1 MIWFLVI
8 LLIIIVVALT
18 LYILSLKKKISFLK
32 KNEIKKMEDRRS
44 GFISIISHQLRT
56 PLSVVKGYLESLAE
70 GDVGKLEV
78 AQQDYI
84 DDALK
89 INRETIVMVNNY
101 LDAIRLDAKVIDV
114 KPEEVNM
121 VEITKEAVEKLKI
134 LARAYNCD
142 LVFNQPTENISAASA
157 DKIKIKQVI
166 ENIIANALKYTS
178 GKGSAT
184 ISLEEKDGYIIFI
197 CQDTGIGIPADQQE
211 ELFTKFFRAKN
222 VIHKDTK
229 GSGLGLYF
237 AKIIIESLG
246 GKIWVESVENKGTK
260 VSFKL
265 PKYTNKKN
273 ATTT

>member
-1 MIWFLVI
+1 MN
-8 LLIIIVVALT
+8 
-18 LYILSLKKKISFLK
+18 ILSLRSKISSIK
-32 KNEIKKMEDRRS
+32 KDEIKKMEDRRS
-44 GFISIISHQLRT
+44 SFISIISHQLRT

-70 GDVGKLEV
+70 GDVGKLEP

-89 INRETIVMVNNY
+89 INRETIKMANDY
-101 LDAIRLDAKVIDV
+101 LDAIRLDAKEIDV
-114 KPEEVNM
+114 KPTEVDI
-121 VEITKEAVEKLKI
+121 VKVSKEAVEKLAI

-142 LVFNQPTENISAASA
+142 LIFQPPAEYIPSVSA
-157 DKIKIKQVI
+157 DEIKIKQVI

-184 ISLEEKDGYIIFI
+184 ISFEQNEKFVNFI
-197 CQDTGIGIPADQQE
+197 CKDTGIGIPTDQRD
-211 ELFTKFFRAKN
+211 ELFTKFFRARN

-237 AKIIIESLG
+237 AKSIIEALG
-246 GKIWVESVENKGTK
+246 GELDVESEENKGTK

-265 PKYTNKKN
+265 PKYIKQKN
-273 ATTT
+273 VTTT